1 MDETT
6 KKALG
11 VYSVLGIGV
20 PQPSGPTVALY
31 LGFDGCIPTVLD
43 TQGGPKE
50 EPGYLSKAQ
59 VYDLALEALELWAEV
74 LVKASDS
81 SPDLRV
87 TEAEDFR
94 RSLETTIGRLLAA
107 FEFRTG
113 LTVGGL
119 TVGADSRVRLG
130 VSL

>member
-31 LGFDGCIPTVLD
+31 SGFDSSIPTVLNE
-43 TQGGPKE
+43 E
-50 EPGYLSKAQ
+50 EPGYLSAVQ

-74 LVKASDS
+74 LVKASNRT
-81 SPDLRV
+81 PDLLV
-87 TEAEDFR
+87 SEAEAYR
-94 RSLETTIGRLLAA
+94 RSLETTIGRLLSA
-107 FEFRTG
+107 FEYRTG
-113 LTVGGL
+113 LCVGD
-119 TVGADSRVRLG
+119 VSRNLGTIGPAGSVRVG